1 MVTYDKNCWPGF
13 NVFVSV
19 FIKATHFS
27 FHNNILFFFTQLNET
42 LQVFRI
48 NGNKI
53 GNKGV
58 MAIAGSLQVNAV
70 LQELDIS
77 DTDMVGSVIYTI
89 FKYI

>member
-1 MVTYDKNCWPGF
+1 MVMYE
-13 NVFVSV
+13 
-19 FIKATHFS
+19 ATHFS
-27 FHNNILFFFTQLNET
+27 FHNTVIFFFFTQLNET
-42 LQVFRI
+42 LQIFRI

-77 DTDMVGSVIYTI
+77 DTDMVWSVIYTI
-89 FKYI
+89 F

>member
-1 MVTYDKNCWPGF
+1 
-13 NVFVSV
+13 
-19 FIKATHFS
+19 
-27 FHNNILFFFTQLNET
+27 
-42 LQVFRI
+42 
-48 NGNKI
+48 
-53 GNKGV
+53 